1 MAQTTD
7 KRGSN
12 FRKRTSIFLILFT
25 ITIGLSGY
33 FVTQTQSKLDLS
45 SERIREVLVPMRR
58 LVQMANSD
66 LRLQIQEL
74 KLITQLTREENIS
87 VENLAMIRLGPN
99 VAALQNLHQGYWVPS
114 SLRTLLDSWKRE
126 TQNYTDQ
133 ISIGSKISL
142 SLTQLS
148 EIQRTTEFLDR
159 AVEREISVQL
169 LAISDDTNHYLSL
182 WGVFFAIG
190 IIWMV
195 LYFIFVWRWTLP
207 LQELKEWLSREK
219 SPVDWAPRSLNSR
232 GIFSGASD
240 FAELIDGI
248 RARIL
253 TFQEASAA
261 LEEQA
266 SKNRETQ
273 RAITLLFTSLQVTIK
288 KNEELVAELIQK
300 EKLASMGEMAAQL
313 AHEIRNPLNS
323 LSLKLEILLEDVPH
337 AHRSLV
343 EKMTGEIDRLNA
355 LTESHLRSTK
365 IQVQESSVC
374 NVGDTI
380 FSTRELMS
388 EELSL
393 KSCSL
398 VIQNET
404 EPQKPVIA
412 AIPPNVLKAVLLNLT
427 KNALQAQDEIQGN
440 KEIMIRFGLLDSADN
455 FYLDVLDRGCGFPEE
470 YERSPFKIFQTTKVD
485 GSGLGLST
493 SKSMLEAYGANL
505 RIATPHDHTY
515 SSCVRVIGPVVV
527 SSVKVNL
534 QGDEG
539 LTLE

>member
-1 MAQTTD
+1 MPVAQI

-12 FRKRTSIFLILFT
+12 FRRRTSIFLILFA
-25 ITIGLSGY
+25 ITLGLSGY
-33 FVTQTQSKLDLS
+33 FVIQTQSKLDLS

-99 VAALQNLHQGYWVPS
+99 VAALQNLQQGYWVPS
-114 SLRTLLDSWKRE
+114 SLRTLLESWKQE

-142 SLTQLS
+142 SLTQLG

-169 LAISDDTNHYLSL
+169 LAISEDTTHYLTL
-182 WGVFFAIG
+182 WGVFFAVG
-190 IIWMV
+190 IVWML

-207 LQELKEWLSREK
+207 LQELQEWIARDK
-219 SPVDWAPRSLNSR
+219 SPVDWAPRSLKSR
-232 GIFSGASD
+232 GLFSGASD
-240 FAELIDGI
+240 FAELVDAI

-253 TFQEASAA
+253 KFQEASAA
-261 LEEQA
+261 LDEQA

-288 KNEELVAELIQK
+288 KNEELVAELVQK

-323 LSLKLEILLEDVPH
+323 LSLKLEILMEDVP
-337 AHRSLV
+337 AEQRALV

-365 IQVQESSVC
+365 SRILESSDADIREV
-374 NVGDTI
+374 VVSI
-380 FSTRELMS
+380 RELML

-393 KSCSL
+393 KSCPL
-398 VIQNET
+398 VIEEAHAGDDRRRAT
-404 EPQKPVIA
+404 VA
-412 AIPPNVLKAVLLNLT
+412 AIPPNVLKAVLLNLA
-427 KNALQAQDEIQGN
+427 KNSLQAQEQTPGVREIKVRYGVT
-440 KEIMIRFGLLDSADN
+440 EGGES
-455 FYLDVLDRGCGFPEE
+455 FYLDVFDRGSGFPAE
-470 YERSPFKIFQTTKVD
+470 YQVAPFKIFQTTKKD

-493 SKSMLEAYGANL
+493 SKSMLEAYGGL
-505 RIATPHDHTY
+505 IQIITPEAPY
-515 SSCVRVIGPVVV
+515 ASCVRVIGPLAPTDAK
-527 SSVKVNL
+527 STETSNEL
-534 QGDEG
+534 
-539 LTLE
+539 

>member
-1 MAQTTD
+1 MTKSVQ

-12 FRKRTSIFLILFT
+12 FRRRTSIFLILFA
-25 ITIGLSGY
+25 ITLGLSGY

-99 VAALQNLHQGYWVPS
+99 ITALQNLHQGYWVPS
-114 SLRTLLDSWKRE
+114 SLRTLLDAWKQE
-126 TQNYTDQ
+126 SQNYTDQ
-133 ISIGSKISL
+133 ITIGSKISL
-142 SLTQLS
+142 SLTQLG

-169 LAISDDTNHYLSL
+169 LAISEDTNHYLTL

-207 LQELKEWLSREK
+207 LQELNEWISRDK
-219 SPVDWAPRSLNSR
+219 SPVDWAPRSLNSK
-232 GIFSGASD
+232 GVFSGASD
-240 FAELIDGI
+240 FADLVDAI
-248 RARIL
+248 RLRIL
-253 TFQEASAA
+253 KFQEASSA

-273 RAITLLFTSLQVTIK
+273 RSITLLFTSLQVTIK

-323 LSLKLEILLEDVPH
+323 LSLKLELLMDDVPPEQ
-337 AHRSLV
+337 RPLI

-355 LTESHLRSTK
+355 LTESHLRNTKSQIQGASTSDIK
-365 IQVQESSVC
+365 EI
-374 NVGDTI
+374 I
-380 FSTRELMS
+380 ISTRELMF
-388 EELSL
+388 EELSQ
-393 KSCSL
+393 KSCPI
-398 VIQNET
+398 VIEENFEGTMRQSA
-404 EPQKPVIA
+404 IA
-412 AIPPNVLKAVLLNLT
+412 AIPPNVLKAVLLNLA
-427 KNALQAQDEIQGN
+427 KNSLQAQDAQESA
-440 KEIMIRFGLLDSADN
+440 KEIKIRFGISESGES
-455 FYLDVLDRGCGFPEE
+455 FYLDVLDRGIGFPQE
-470 YERSPFKIFQTTKVD
+470 YQRSPFKIFQTTKEE

-493 SKSMLEAYGANL
+493 SRSMLEAYGASI
-505 RIATPHDHTY
+505 RIASPEAPY
-515 SSCVRVIGPVVV
+515 ASCVRVIGP
-527 SSVKVNL
+527 L
-534 QGDEG
+534 AQGSASNPIEDKG
-539 LTLE
+539 LSL